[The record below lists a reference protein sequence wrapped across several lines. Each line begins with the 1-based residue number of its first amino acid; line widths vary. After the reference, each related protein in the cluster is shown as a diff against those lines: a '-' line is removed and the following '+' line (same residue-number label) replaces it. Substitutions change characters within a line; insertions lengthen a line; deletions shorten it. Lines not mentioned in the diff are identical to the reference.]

1 MLYLG
6 CHLSASGGYAAMC
19 RTARS
24 IGANTFQFFTRNPR
38 GGAAKAIDPADA
50 QTLVHAQ
57 ETGELG
63 QVVAHAPYTVNPCSA
78 EEKTREFAV
87 QTLADDLRRLELT
100 PGNYYNFH
108 PGSHVG
114 QGVEA
119 GITWIAAALNEVMFD
134 GQQTTV
140 LLETMSGKGSEV
152 GGRFEEL
159 REILD
164 RCERPERLGVCLDT
178 CHVHDAGYDLV
189 NDLDGVLT
197 EFDRVIGLSRLRAL
211 HINDSKNPCGAH
223 KDRHEVIG
231 GGYIGLEALRRVVWH
246 PALAGLPMV
255 LETPNELSG
264 YAAEIRLL
272 RENVNTL

>member
-87 QTLADDLRRLELT
+87 QTLADDLRRLRRGT
-100 PGNYYNFH
+100 TTISIRAAMSDRAWR
-108 PGSHVG
+108 PGSH
-114 QGVEA
+114 
-119 GITWIAAALNEVMFD
+119 
-134 GQQTTV
+134 
-140 LLETMSGKGSEV
+140 GSPP
-152 GGRFEEL
+152 RST
-159 REILD
+159 R
-164 RCERPERLGVCLDT
+164 
-178 CHVHDAGYDLV
+178 
-189 NDLDGVLT
+189 
-197 EFDRVIGLSRLRAL
+197 
-211 HINDSKNPCGAH
+211 
-223 KDRHEVIG
+223 
-231 GGYIGLEALRRVVWH
+231 
-246 PALAGLPMV
+246 
-255 LETPNELSG
+255 
-264 YAAEIRLL
+264 
-272 RENVNTL
+272 

>member
-114 QGVEA
+114 QGAEA
-119 GITWIAAALNEVMFD
+119 GVAWIAAALNKVMFD
-134 GQQTTV
+134 GQW
-140 LLETMSGKGSEV
+140 M
-152 GGRFEEL
+152 
-159 REILD
+159 I
-164 RCERPERLGVCLDT
+164 
-178 CHVHDAGYDLV
+178 
-189 NDLDGVLT
+189 
-197 EFDRVIGLSRLRAL
+197 
-211 HINDSKNPCGAH
+211 
-223 KDRHEVIG
+223 
-231 GGYIGLEALRRVVWH
+231 
-246 PALAGLPMV
+246 
-255 LETPNELSG
+255 
-264 YAAEIRLL
+264 
-272 RENVNTL
+272 

>member
-19 RTARS
+19 RAARS

-50 QTLVHAQ
+50 QILVCAQ
-57 ETGELG
+57 AEGKLG
-63 QVVAHAPYTVNPCSA
+63 PVVAHAPYTVNPCSA

-108 PGSHVG
+108 PGCHVG

-119 GITWIAAALNEVMFD
+119 GIAWIAAALNKVMFD

-164 RCERPERLGVCLDT
+164 RCERPGKIGVCLDT

-197 EFDRVIGLSRLRAL
+197 EFDCVIGLERLRAL

-255 LETPNELSG
+255 LEMPNELSG
-264 YAAEIRLL
+264 YAAEISLL